1 MERGELGRDAFMR
14 EIAKMAQIIVKRAKE
29 FEADTVPGDYA
40 TLKTPCPS
48 CGGVIKENYRRF
60 ACTQCE
66 FSLSKTP
73 GGRTF
78 EIEEVEDLLKTRETP
93 LLQGFRSKMGRPFA
107 AILRI
112 VEDKEAPGGNK
123 MEFDFG
129 QSQDDE
135 EVPDFSGK
143 ESLGKCPKCSGN
155 VYENGLSYICE
166 RAVGP
171 EKNCDFRSGQ
181 VILQQIIEPAQM
193 RKLLDEGKTDLL
205 TGFKSARTGRLF
217 KAYLVLDPKAK
228 KIGFEFEA
236 KAPKASKTKA
246 ADADDADEG
255 VAKKAAV
262 KKTASKTTSKAKT
275 TKAATGKAKT
285 TRAKKTDASSD
296 APPDDNPPLS
306 AYDDEIPF

>member
-1 MERGELGRDAFMR
+1 
-14 EIAKMAQIIVKRAKE
+14 
-29 FEADTVPGDYA
+29 
-40 TLKTPCPS
+40 
-48 CGGVIKENYRRF
+48 
-60 ACTQCE
+60 
-66 FSLSKTP
+66 
-73 GGRTF
+73 
-78 EIEEVEDLLKTRETP
+78 
-93 LLQGFRSKMGRPFA
+93 MGRPFA

-112 VEDKEAPGGNK
+112 VEDKDAPGGNK

-129 QSQDDE
+129 QSKEDE
-135 EVPDFSGK
+135 EAPDFSGK
-143 ESLGKCPKCSGN
+143 ETLGKCPKCGGN

-193 RKLLDEGKTDLL
+193 RKLLSEGKTDLL

-236 KAPKASKTKA
+236 KAPKVAKA
-246 ADADDADEG
+246 KAADDADEA
-255 VAKKAAV
+255 VEKKAPA
-262 KKTASKTTSKAKT
+262 KKTASKTATKAKT
-275 TKAATGKAKT
+275 TKAAASKSAASKAKT
-285 TRAKKTDASSD
+285 TRAKKADTSND

-306 AYDDEIPF
+306 AYDDEPPF